1 MRPGLLFLICYHP
14 SQSNPPGGPLRVLFL
29 LLLLAN
35 VLFLAWTRWVVPV
48 TPATIEASAPGG
60 RELQPIRLRT
70 ESSNASAPVAADSS
84 GPDLLAASCVSVGP
98 FIDPVHVAAANA
110 QLERLGFTSRQR
122 VSQDAVR
129 VGYWVRV
136 PNLATPADATNA
148 LATLKAAGL
157 GDAYVLGE
165 GEPDNTVSVGV
176 YSDPRR
182 AAEVSATVEKAGFTP
197 ETSDR
202 LRTLEVLWLDIDRRA
217 NGSLPSLESLG
228 TPPEGGL
235 PYDMRACPATNPS
248 SDVTPPA
255 NPKAVPAGAG
265 AAG

>member
-1 MRPGLLFLICYHP
+1 
-14 SQSNPPGGPLRVLFL
+14 LRVLFL

-48 TPATIEASAPGG
+48 TPATLEAPVPGG

-70 ESSNASAPVAADSS
+70 ESPNALATVGDTS
-84 GPDLLAASCVSVGP
+84 GPGLLAAACVSVGP
-98 FIDPVHVAAANA
+98 FIDPVHADAANA

-122 VSQDAVR
+122 VSQDEVR

-136 PNLATPADATNA
+136 TNLATPADATNA

-157 GDAYVLGE
+157 DDAYVLGE

-202 LRTLEVLWLDIDRRA
+202 LRTLEVLWLDIDRQA
-217 NGSLPSLESLG
+217 NGSLPSLEALG

-235 PYDMRACPATNPS
+235 PYDMRACPATNPAG
-248 SDVTPPA
+248 DVTPPA
-255 NPKAVPAGAG
+255 NPTAVPAGARATG
-265 AAG
+265 

>member
-1 MRPGLLFLICYHP
+1 M
-14 SQSNPPGGPLRVLFL
+14 RVLFL

-48 TPATIEASAPGG
+48 APATMDAPASGG
-60 RELQPIRLRT
+60 RELQPIRLRA
-70 ESSNASAPVAADSS
+70 ESQDSPATADKSS
-84 GPDLLAASCVSVGP
+84 GAGLLAASCVSVGP
-98 FIDPVHVAAANA
+98 FFDPDHAAAVNLR
-110 QLERLGFTSRQR
+110 LERLGFTSRRR
-122 VSQDAVR
+122 VAQEEVR

-157 GDAYVLGE
+157 ADAYVLAE

-176 YSDPRR
+176 FADARR
-182 AAEVSATVEKAGFTP
+182 AAEVSAMVQKTGFTP

-202 LRTLEVLWLDIDRRA
+202 LRTLEVLWLDIDRQA
-217 NGSLPSLESLG
+217 NGGLPSLESLG

-235 PYDMRACPATNPS
+235 PYDMRACPAS
-248 SDVTPPA
+248 SPDGDVTSPA
-255 NPKAVPAGAG
+255 NPATVPAGASG
-265 AAG
+265 AG

>member
-1 MRPGLLFLICYHP
+1 M
-14 SQSNPPGGPLRVLFL
+14 RVLFL

-48 TPATIEASAPGG
+48 TPATIDAPAPGG

-70 ESSNASAPVAADSS
+70 ESPNASATVAEDSS
-84 GPDLLAASCVSVGP
+84 GPGLLAAGCVSVGP
-98 FIDPVHVAAANA
+98 FIDPDHAQAANA
-110 QLERLGFTSRQR
+110 QLERLGFTSRRR
-122 VSQDAVR
+122 VSQDEVR

-136 PNLATPADATNA
+136 PNLATPADATNG
-148 LATLKAAGL
+148 LATLQAAGL
-157 GDAYVLGE
+157 GDAYVVAE

-182 AAEVSATVEKAGFTP
+182 AAEVSAIVQKAGFTP

-202 LRTLEVLWLDIDRRA
+202 LRTLEVLWLDIDRKA
-217 NGSLPSLESLG
+217 NGGLPSLESLG

-235 PYDMRACPATNPS
+235 PYDMRACPATRPAG
-248 SDVTPPA
+248 DVTPPA
-255 NPKAVPAGAG
+255 NPVPEPAGAA